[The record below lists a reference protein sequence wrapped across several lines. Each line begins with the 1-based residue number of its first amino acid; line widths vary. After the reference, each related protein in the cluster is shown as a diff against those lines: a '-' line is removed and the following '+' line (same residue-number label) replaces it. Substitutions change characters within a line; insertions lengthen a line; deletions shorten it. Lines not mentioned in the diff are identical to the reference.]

1 MKDKTK
7 SILVAISFI
16 VAMLL
21 FIWGFNFLKGK
32 SILNNQLEFYAVYDN
47 SKGLLPGDLVTINGM
62 QVGTVGS
69 LRFHPSHDG
78 SIIVNFMLTNE
89 LNIPANTI
97 ANLASSLTGSVSID
111 LKLGDSK
118 NLAQNGDTL
127 TSGYDNGTMGMITET
142 LTPITNNIETLLI
155 SLNELSSNLNE
166 ILDTEL
172 KTNIDKG
179 VSSLASS
186 MENIEVITSDIQ
198 QLVDSNEGKLTVAV
212 NNMETLTGNI
222 ATMSDSLKKID
233 YNHLVA
239 TLETC
244 IDEFNVLIEGINQG
258 KGSAGKLVTDD
269 SLYYKVNET
278 VATLQSLI
286 DEIKTNPKKIK
297 LSVF

>member
-1 MKDKTK
+1 
-7 SILVAISFI
+7 
-16 VAMLL
+16 
-21 FIWGFNFLKGK
+21 
-32 SILNNQLEFYAVYDN
+32 
-47 SKGLLPGDLVTINGM
+47 
-62 QVGTVGS
+62 
-69 LRFHPSHDG
+69 
-78 SIIVNFMLTNE
+78 MLTNE

-118 NLAQNGDTL
+118 ILAQNGDTL

-244 IDEFNVLIEGINQG
+244 IDEFNILIEGINQG